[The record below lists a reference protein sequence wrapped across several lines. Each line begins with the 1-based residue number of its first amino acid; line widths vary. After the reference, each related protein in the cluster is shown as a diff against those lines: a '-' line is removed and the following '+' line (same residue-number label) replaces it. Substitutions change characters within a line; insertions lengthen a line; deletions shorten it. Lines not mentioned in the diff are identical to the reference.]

1 MLVLLSSVVAT
12 VGAEPACPPFGTWAK
27 AHRLP
32 AYEATPE
39 RAGVYAA
46 NCARFDLMN
55 EAGNGMVRF
64 EADHTAH
71 LTPSEFSARFGG
83 CYHEPTVATA
93 AQPPAAASRS
103 ATPISIDWRTKGQVT
118 PVKNQGAFGTCWSF
132 GVAENLEGLNVRQ
145 GNPLTNIS
153 EQEFISC
160 CSTCQGRSAE
170 NSFEWLVNAT
180 KGVPALEKTY
190 PYVGKPE
197 TCELSSAPR
206 APVVLHSWGRVS
218 DDGTG
223 RPVAEG
229 LAQHGPMGMGVDA
242 TCFQGYKT
250 GIIRNC
256 TSKGI
261 DHAVLMVAA
270 GVDTGVSYF
279 TIKNSWGQKWG
290 EEGYVRIEQGHQWW
304 GNISTVYTM

>member
-27 AHRLP
+27 AHHLP

-39 RAGVYAA
+39 RARVYAA

-93 AQPPAAASRS
+93 AQSPAAASRS

-153 EQEFISC
+153 VGDLLYYWPKLQTPLHRPVFCFLSRTLTGAAVCGVTGARIHFVLLHLPRQKRRKLIRVAGEC
-160 CSTCQGRSAE
+160 DKRSA
-170 NSFEWLVNAT
+170 
-180 KGVPALEKTY
+180 
-190 PYVGKPE
+190 
-197 TCELSSAPR
+197 
-206 APVVLHSWGRVS
+206 
-218 DDGTG
+218 GTG
-223 RPVAEG
+223 EDLPLCGKARNLRDLVGSASPSRASLLGQG
-229 LAQHGPMGMGVDA
+229 LG
-242 TCFQGYKT
+242 
-250 GIIRNC
+250 R
-256 TSKGI
+256 
-261 DHAVLMVAA
+261 
-270 GVDTGVSYF
+270 
-279 TIKNSWGQKWG
+279 W
-290 EEGYVRIEQGHQWW
+290 
-304 GNISTVYTM
+304 